1 MITKTYQARK
11 MRQEIELVEERP
23 QGECV
28 FQDQHSQ
35 CIREVDTVC
44 LI

>member
-28 FQDQHSQ
+28 LARSTL
-35 CIREVDTVC
+35 TVYQRS
-44 LI
+44 